1 MICGLFIPNFDNTVR
16 IVTERRIR
24 SLHEISRC
32 INRSL
37 TQERVV
43 QDALNGMQQSNPRDM
58 HFALFYI
65 VENTDRDT
73 WPGGRDGAMSDGI
86 PDPSNMKSKRHGSFA
101 ETRVQKRLPSI
112 RSESVASSGHQDTG
126 AIFRLV
132 GSYGIDIRSDTDDIP
147 LDFLS
152 VPDDVDCEVNA
163 NHPINP
169 ITRLV
174 RQVKSQDS
182 PLFLP
187 DLAEIP
193 FLASLSNGNPF
204 NDSPGAAIV
213 LPIRSSLEDRLHGVM
228 LLGLSTRAPWD
239 GEYSNYVQLVK
250 GLLAT
255 GLATMKLHEEDLAR
269 ARYMAALNRQK
280 NEELQSLLTHRT
292 EELKTSELKFRS
304 AFAACPAAI
313 WIGGPEGG
321 IWDMNQAYFK
331 MSGLQTNASL
341 DDWIDR

>member
-1 MICGLFIPNFDNTVR
+1 
-16 IVTERRIR
+16 
-24 SLHEISRC
+24 
-32 INRSL
+32 
-37 TQERVV
+37 
-43 QDALNGMQQSNPRDM
+43 
-58 HFALFYI
+58 
-65 VENTDRDT
+65 
-73 WPGGRDGAMSDGI
+73 
-86 PDPSNMKSKRHGSFA
+86 
-101 ETRVQKRLPSI
+101 
-112 RSESVASSGHQDTG
+112 
-126 AIFRLV
+126 
-132 GSYGIDIRSDTDDIP
+132 
-147 LDFLS
+147 
-152 VPDDVDCEVNA
+152 
-163 NHPINP
+163 
-169 ITRLV
+169 
-174 RQVKSQDS
+174 
-182 PLFLP
+182 
-187 DLAEIP
+187 
-193 FLASLSNGNPF
+193 LSNGNPF

>member
-1 MICGLFIPNFDNTVR
+1 MICGLYIPNFDNTVR

-58 HFALFYI
+58 QFALFYI
-65 VENTDRDT
+65 AENADRDT
-73 WPGGRDGAMSDGI
+73 WPGGREGALSDGT
-86 PDPSNMKSKRHGSFA
+86 PDLSRRSNRHGSF
-101 ETRVQKRLPSI
+101 VGNKPHQSLSSV
-112 RSESVASSGHQDTG
+112 RSESIASSGHQDSRVT
-126 AIFRLV
+126 FRLV
-132 GSYGIDIRSDTDDIP
+132 GSYGIEIRSDNDDVP

-152 VPDDVDCEVNA
+152 IPDDNEMKSP
-163 NHPINP
+163 HPINP

-182 PLFLP
+182 ALFLP
-187 DLAEIP
+187 DLTEIP
-193 FLASLSNGNPF
+193 SLASLAIGNPF
-204 NDSPGAAIV
+204 NDPSGAAIV

-228 LLGLSTRAPWD
+228 LLGLNTRAPWD
-239 GEYSNYVQLVK
+239 EEYSNYVQLVK

-304 AFAACPAAI
+304 AFASCPAAI
-313 WIGGPEGG
+313 WIGDPDGS

-331 MSGLQTNASL
+331 MSGLPTNARL
-341 DDWIDR
+341 DDWIHR